1 MTSDAD
7 SSSAQR
13 DALQTLQA
21 DFDKLEQ
28 MSREKRNYLR
38 SCEQAIAKQKK
49 DVMRLKINLQQA
61 ETIVDE
67 LQDALEEDS
76 VEEGRLES
84 LKQQLEDAREEKIGH
99 EASYQD
105 SVNAKDKN
113 RESLENARNNMAKID
128 AQLKEAEV
136 KVLKAESKLTRC
148 VNQRSSALTEMNAAY
163 ESVQAAKEEMETY
176 KEEREDLVRCVEDFT
191 MKANEICPRVP
202 VEHGETYESLAR
214 KISKLQKD
222 LQDAERR
229 YARSCAFPSVT
240 SLMIEQSGRQQ
251 GRPR

>member
-1 MTSDAD
+1 MTSEAD

-13 DALQTLQA
+13 DALQILQS
-21 DFDKLEQ
+21 DLDKLER
-28 MSREKRNYLR
+28 MSGEKRNYLR

-49 DVMRLKINLQQA
+49 EVMRLKIDVQQA
-61 ETIVDE
+61 ETMVDE

-99 EASYQD
+99 EASYEE
-105 SVNAKDKN
+105 SVVAKDRN
-113 RESLENARNNMAKID
+113 RESVEKAKNEMAKID
-128 AQLKEAEV
+128 AQLKEAEA

-163 ESVQAAKEEMETY
+163 ESVRAAKEELETI
-176 KEEREDLVRCVEDFT
+176 KEGREERVRRVEDFT
-191 MKANEICPRVP
+191 RQANEICPRVP
-202 VEHGETYESLAR
+202 VEHGATYDSLDR

-222 LQDAERR
+222 LSDAQRR
-229 YARSCAFPSVT
+229 YARTGTFSSVT
-240 SLMIEQSGRQQ
+240 SLTMGQCGR
-251 GRPR
+251 